1 MKIFDLSYSKDKNV
15 SFDVVS
21 RPIKYQVPYSKGP
34 KRAISRFFF
43 IYIPNKQRSRTYT
56 VMRCIQLKN
65 IIINEF
71 QIYTNKG
78 KLVEFSVHY
87 EYKVTRNREE
97 QQIFVVLDDSGI
109 RVLQYGDKGFIKRRI
124 SKRVLYFFLQKA
136 KEEFEKVKLKA
147 VVNEFYPIK
156 PPIMDHFNTI
166 ITKEKFEEIKKEAAA
181 KFLNKTMPLTSVYLW
196 FRDHDVVMYVNLDY
210 FDEYFTIFC
219 YEPVYS
225 DFHRFKYPVISLERY
240 IGRVDFRTRKS
251 DSGSEIRE
259 NLYIE

>member
-124 SKRVLYFFLQKA
+124 SKRVLYFFFKRQK
-136 KEEFEKVKLKA
+136 K
-147 VVNEFYPIK
+147 NS
-156 PPIMDHFNTI
+156 
-166 ITKEKFEEIKKEAAA
+166 KK
-181 KFLNKTMPLTSVYLW
+181 
-196 FRDHDVVMYVNLDY
+196 
-210 FDEYFTIFC
+210 
-219 YEPVYS
+219 
-225 DFHRFKYPVISLERY
+225 
-240 IGRVDFRTRKS
+240 
-251 DSGSEIRE
+251 
-259 NLYIE
+259 